1 MNEIKKVNFEG
12 DELLAIKDEETG
24 KIYVSVKTICEGIG
38 LSEGQIK
45 SERKRLKEDFVLH
58 KGGRNFILP
67 TNGGNQDTVCIEV
80 DYLPLWLAKISITP
94 KMIEEKPEV
103 ANKLA
108 DYQLKAKD
116 VLAKVFIHKEEITKE
131 DLLILGI
138 VKSKDTTQQALAI
151 KEYGDFIKE
160 EENKRLTNEII
171 NPLRRDLEHSE
182 DVLMSLTTD
191 ISLMEKRQRI
201 SQIVKYNTKKYAE
214 RYNLLYEEFDRK
226 FHVDT
231 KRRLENGK
239 ERGEIKKSVNRMEY
253 ICSEKYLNKTNEL
266 YDVAVKVFEGDF
278 IKLLDEWKDN
288 ITN

>member
-1 MNEIKKVNFEG
+1 MNEIKKVDFEG
-12 DELLAIKDEETG
+12 DELLAIKDEESG
-24 KIYVSVKTICEGIG
+24 KIYVGVSSICKGIG
-38 LSEGQIK
+38 FTKGQKDRQVKNIQSDLVLS
-45 SERKRLKEDFVLH
+45 
-58 KGGRNFILP
+58 GGCVKFDAGVFDNNNETLALNI
-67 TNGGNQDTVCIEV
+67 
-80 DYLPLWLAKISITP
+80 DYLPIWLAKINITP
-94 KMIEEKPEV
+94 KIKEE
-103 ANKLA
+103 NSKLA
-108 DYQLKAKD
+108 EKLISYQLKAKD

-151 KEYGDFIKE
+151 KEYGNFIKE
-160 EENKRLTNEII
+160 EENKRLTNEVI
-171 NPLRRDLEHSE
+171 NPLKRDLEHSE
-182 DVLMSLTTD
+182 DIVMSLTTD

-214 RYNLLYEEFDRK
+214 RYGLLYDEFDKK

-278 IKLLDEWKDN
+278 IKLLDEWRDN
-288 ITN
+288 VEN